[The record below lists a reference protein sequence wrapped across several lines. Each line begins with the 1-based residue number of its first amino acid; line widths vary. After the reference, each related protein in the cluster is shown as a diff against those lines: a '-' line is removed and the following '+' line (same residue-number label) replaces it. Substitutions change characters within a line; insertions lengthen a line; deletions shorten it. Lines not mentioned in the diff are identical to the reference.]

1 MKGGDKHK
9 IQAMMLFNDMDRKDI
24 ELLRKKKNK
33 TKVIENYL
41 KIIDSC
47 SVKYI
52 DETKAILR

>member
-9 IQAMMLFNDMDRKDI
+9 IQAMMFFNDMDRKDI

>member
-1 MKGGDKHK
+1 
-9 IQAMMLFNDMDRKDI
+9 MMFFNDMDRKDI

>member
-1 MKGGDKHK
+1 
-9 IQAMMLFNDMDRKDI
+9 MMFFNDMDRKDI

-33 TKVIENYL
+33 TKAVENYL

-52 DETKAILR
+52 DEAKAILR